1 MSLSQLV
8 EMSNFYGSNE
18 EFVVAGGGNTS
29 FKEDSVMY
37 VKGSGTTLATITREQ
52 FVKMDLTKLSAMLE
66 KDYPDDDKSR
76 ESEALKDMMAAKL
89 PGEEGKRPSVEAV
102 LHAIF
107 PQKFVLHTHPAI
119 VNGLTCGKNGAEAC
133 QRVFSTSAVWIPLTK
148 PGYVLAAE
156 CRNLFEEYKHLTGRP
171 PKAAILQNH
180 GLFTAADTIQEI
192 DSLTN
197 DVVCKL
203 KDQITEM
210 PDFTEIHV
218 DMSRA
223 QELVAELRALFGE
236 GEDAY
241 AIFCSNAQALKFTAD
256 KSSIRELLEPFTPD
270 HIVYCK
276 HRPLFLEDGGNCRK
290 KFDNYK
296 STHGFAP
303 RIAAIE
309 KLGFIALGKTA
320 KEAETARL
328 LFLDAMKV
336 AVYARS
342 FGGVNPL
349 PDDFVRFILNWEA
362 EHYRQKTL

>member
-8 EMSNFYGSNE
+8 EMSNSYGSEE

-29 FKEDSVMY
+29 FKDGSVMY
-37 VKGSGTTLATITREQ
+37 VKGSGTTLATITPEQ

-119 VNGLTCGKNGAEAC
+119 VNGLACGKNGAEAC
-133 QRVFSTSAVWIPLTK
+133 QRVFSASAVWIPLTK
-148 PGYVLAAE
+148 PGYILAAE
-156 CRNLFEEYKHLTGRP
+156 CRNLFDEYKNLTGRL
-171 PKAAILQNH
+171 PKVAILQNH
-180 GLFTAADTIQEI
+180 GLFIAADTLQEI
-192 DSLTN
+192 DALTN
-197 DVVCKL
+197 EVVHKL

-210 PDFTEIHV
+210 PDFTESQVNLNQAH
-218 DMSRA
+218 
-223 QELVAELRALFGE
+223 ELVEELRTLYGE
-236 GEDAY
+236 GENAH
-241 AIFCSNAQALKFTAD
+241 AIFCTNAQTLKFVAD
-256 KSSIRELLEPFTPD
+256 KASIRELLEPFTPD

-276 HRPLFLEDGGNCRK
+276 HRPLFLEEGGNCRK

-296 STHGFAP
+296 TTHGFAP

-309 KLGFIALGKTA
+309 KLGFIALGKTE

-336 AVYARS
+336 AVYTRS
-342 FGGVNPL
+342 FGGINPL
-349 PDDFVRFILNWEA
+349 PDDFVHFILNWEA